1 MDLLQ
6 LQYFLRLATNEH
18 VSKTAEQLHISQPS
32 LSATIKKLETEL
44 GVPLFIRKG
53 RNIALSPYGQ
63 AYKAYVE
70 EAFLAL
76 NNGRQAIDRLRNA
89 DDCTL
94 NLGLLSPYVWTEVF
108 QDFAHLHPE
117 VRINRY
123 SVEGYRYVDQIL
135 AGKIDLYLGGINRVD
150 ALDDSKVQYTTLYE
164 DDMVLLV
171 HKSHPLAGASGVDLR
186 NCREEHFINLDAST
200 NLQQF
205 ISALFTLARY
215 IPSVVMVCDYTLRD
229 QMVAENHG
237 VSITT
242 KLAAQKTEA
251 RDVTY
256 VPITWPAEKRRLGLV
271 WRRGRVFSQSMQ
283 KFHDVACEFYR
294 DIHKNI

>member
-53 RNIALSPYGQ
+53 RNIVLSPYGQ

-76 NNGRQAIDRLRNA
+76 DNGRQAIDRLRNA

-186 NCREEHFINLDAST
+186 NCRDEHFINLDAST

-205 ISALFTLARY
+205 ISALFTQARY
-215 IPSVVMVCDYTLRD
+215 TPSVVMVCDYTLRD

>member
-76 NNGRQAIDRLRNA
+76 DNGRQAIDRLRNA

-205 ISALFTLARY
+205 ISALFTQARY
-215 IPSVVMVCDYTLRD
+215 TPSVVMVCDYTLRD

>member
-53 RNIALSPYGQ
+53 RNIVLSPYGQ

-76 NNGRQAIDRLRNA
+76 DNGRQAIDRLRNA

-205 ISALFTLARY
+205 ISALFTQAGY
-215 IPSVVMVCDYTLRD
+215 TPSVVMVCDYTLRD

>member
-6 LQYFLRLATNEH
+6 LEYFLRLAANEH

-32 LSATIKKLETEL
+32 LSATIKKLEGEL

-53 RNIALSPYGQ
+53 RNITLSPYGQ
-63 AYKAYVE
+63 TFKTYVE

-76 NNGRQAIDRLRNA
+76 DNGRQAIERLRGN
-89 DDCTL
+89 DDCQL

-108 QDFAHLHPE
+108 QDFAALHPE

-135 AGKIDLYLGGINRVD
+135 TGKIDMYLGGINHED
-150 ALDDSKVQYTTLYE
+150 ALDNAKIQHTTLYE

-171 HKSHPLAGASGVDLR
+171 HNSHPLAGSTGIDLR
-186 NCREEHFINLDAST
+186 QCRNEHFINLDAST

-205 ISALFTLARY
+205 INDLFAQAGFDPT
-215 IPSVVMVCDYTLRD
+215 VVMVCDYTLRD

-242 KLAAQKTEA
+242 RLAAHMTEETN
-251 RDVTY
+251 VTC
-256 VPITWPAEKRRLGLV
+256 VPITWPAEKRKLGLV
-271 WRRGRVFSQSMQ
+271 WRKGRAFSQSMQ
-283 KFHDVACEFYR
+283 KFYDVTCAFYR
-294 DIHKNI
+294 NIYHIL

>member
-6 LQYFLRLATNEH
+6 LQYFLRLATTEH

-32 LSATIKKLETEL
+32 LSATIKKLEAEL
-44 GVPLFIRKG
+44 GVQLFIRKG

-76 NNGRQAIDRLRNA
+76 DNGRQAIDRLRNA

-205 ISALFTLARY
+205 ITALFTQAGY
-215 IPSVVMVCDYTLRD
+215 TPSVVMVCDYTLRD

>member
-6 LQYFLRLATNEH
+6 LQYFLRLATTEH

-53 RNIALSPYGQ
+53 RNIVLSPYGQ

-76 NNGRQAIDRLRNA
+76 DNGRQAIDRLRNA

-171 HKSHPLAGASGVDLR
+171 HKSHPLAGAVGVDLR

-205 ISALFTLARY
+205 ISALFTQAGY
-215 IPSVVMVCDYTLRD
+215 TPSVVMVCDYTLRD
-229 QMVAENHG
+229 QMVSENHG

-294 DIHKNI
+294 DLHKNI

>member
-6 LQYFLRLATNEH
+6 LEYFLRLAANEH

-32 LSATIKKLETEL
+32 LSATIKKLEAEL

-63 AYKAYVE
+63 AFKTHVE

-76 NNGRQAIDRLRNA
+76 DNGRQAIDRLRGT
-89 DDCTL
+89 DDCQL

-108 QDFAHLHPE
+108 QDFAALYPE

-135 AGKIDLYLGGINRVD
+135 AGKIDLYLGGINRIES
-150 ALDDSKVQYTTLYE
+150 LDNGKIQYTTLYE

-171 HKSHPLAGASGVDLR
+171 HKSHPLAGRAGIDLR
-186 NCREEHFINLDAST
+186 ECKDEHFINLDPST

-205 ISALFTLARY
+205 ISALLDQAGFDPT
-215 IPSVVMVCDYTLRD
+215 VVMVCDYTLRD
-229 QMVAENHG
+229 QMVAERHG

-242 KLAAQKTEA
+242 RLAAHKTEET
-251 RDVTY
+251 DVTY

-283 KFHDVACEFYR
+283 KFHDVACDFYR
-294 DIHKNI
+294 DIHQNL

>member
-6 LQYFLRLATNEH
+6 LQYFLRLATTEH

-76 NNGRQAIDRLRNA
+76 DNGRQAIDRLRNA

-171 HKSHPLAGASGVDLR
+171 HKSHPLAGAAGVDLR

-205 ISALFTLARY
+205 ISALFTQARY
-215 IPSVVMVCDYTLRD
+215 TPSVVMVCDYTLRD
-229 QMVAENHG
+229 QMVSENHG

-294 DIHKNI
+294 DLHKNI

>member
-6 LQYFLRLATNEH
+6 LQYFLRLATTEH

-76 NNGRQAIDRLRNA
+76 DNGRQAIDRLRNA

-123 SVEGYRYVDQIL
+123 SVEGYRYVDHIL

-205 ISALFTLARY
+205 ITALFTQAGY
-215 IPSVVMVCDYTLRD
+215 TPSVVMVCDYTLRD

-294 DIHKNI
+294 DLHKNI

>member
-6 LQYFLRLATNEH
+6 LEYFLRLAANEH

-32 LSATIKKLETEL
+32 LSATIKKLEAEL
-44 GVPLFIRKG
+44 GAPLFIRKG
-53 RNIALSPYGQ
+53 RNITLSPYGQ

-76 NNGRQAIDRLRNA
+76 ENGRQAIDRLRNA
-89 DDCTL
+89 DDCKL

-108 QDFAHLHPE
+108 QDFAALYPE

-123 SVEGYRYVDQIL
+123 SVEGDRYVDQIL
-135 AGKIDLYLGGINRVD
+135 AGKIDLYLGGINRVE
-150 ALDDSKVQYTTLYE
+150 ALDNAKIQHTTLYE

-171 HKSHPLAGASGVDLR
+171 HKSHHLAGSPSVDLR
-186 NCREEHFINLDAST
+186 NCRNEHFINLDPST

-205 ISALFTLARY
+205 ISALFVQAGFE
-215 IPSVVMVCDYTLRD
+215 PSVVMVCDYTLRD

-237 VSITT
+237 VSVTT
-242 KLAAQKTEA
+242 KLAAQKTEEKN
-251 RDVTY
+251 VTY
-256 VPITWPAEKRRLGLV
+256 IPITWPAEKRKLGLV

-283 KFHDVACEFYR
+283 KFYDVACAFYR
-294 DIHKNI
+294 DIHHNI

>member
-53 RNIALSPYGQ
+53 RNIVLSPYGQ

-76 NNGRQAIDRLRNA
+76 DNGRQAIDRLRNA

-205 ISALFTLARY
+205 ISALFTQARY
-215 IPSVVMVCDYTLRD
+215 TPSVVMVCDYTLRD

>member
-6 LQYFLRLATNEH
+6 LEYFLRLADNEH

-32 LSATIKKLETEL
+32 LSATIKKLEAEL

-53 RNIALSPYGQ
+53 RNITLSPYGK
-63 AYKAYVE
+63 AYKAHVE

-76 NNGRQAIDRLRNA
+76 ENGRQAIDRLRSA
-89 DDCTL
+89 DDCKL

-108 QDFAHLHPE
+108 QDFAALHPE

-135 AGKIDLYLGGINRVD
+135 AGRIDMYLGGINGVG
-150 ALDDSKVQYTTLYE
+150 ALDNAKIQHTTLYE

-171 HKSHPLAGASGVDLR
+171 HKSHPLAGTSGVDLR
-186 NCREEHFINLDAST
+186 TCKNEHFINLEATT

-205 ISALFTLARY
+205 ISSLFSQAGFDPTV
-215 IPSVVMVCDYTLRD
+215 IMVCDYTLRD

-237 VSITT
+237 VSVTT

-251 RDVTY
+251 QNVTY
-256 VPITWPAEKRRLGLV
+256 VPITWPAEKRQLGLV

-283 KFHDVACEFYR
+283 KFHDVACQFYR
-294 DIHKNI
+294 DIHRIL

>member
-6 LQYFLRLATNEH
+6 LQYFLWLATTEH

-32 LSATIKKLETEL
+32 LSATLKKL

-76 NNGRQAIDRLRNA
+76 DNGRQAIDRLRNA
-89 DDCTL
+89 DNCTL
-94 NLGLLSPYVWTEVF
+94 TLGLLSPYVWTEVF

-205 ISALFTLARY
+205 ISALFTQARY

>member
-1 MDLLQ
+1 MQ
-6 LQYFLRLATNEH
+6 
-18 VSKTAEQLHISQPS
+18 
-32 LSATIKKLETEL
+32 
-44 GVPLFIRKG
+44 LFIRKG

-76 NNGRQAIDRLRNA
+76 DNGRQAIDRLRNA

-108 QDFAHLHPE
+108 QDFAHLLPE

-205 ISALFTLARY
+205 ISALFTQAGY
-215 IPSVVMVCDYTLRD
+215 NPSVVMVCDYTLRD

-294 DIHKNI
+294 DLHKNI

>member
-76 NNGRQAIDRLRNA
+76 DNGRQAIDRLRNA

-205 ISALFTLARY
+205 ISALFTQARY
-215 IPSVVMVCDYTLRD
+215 TPSVVMVCDYTLRD

-251 RDVTY
+251 RDVTF

>member
-6 LQYFLRLATNEH
+6 LEYFLRLAANEH

-32 LSATIKKLETEL
+32 LSATIKKLEAEL
-44 GVPLFIRKG
+44 GVPLFIRQG

-63 AYKAYVE
+63 AFKVYVE

-76 NNGRQAIDRLRNA
+76 NNGKQAIDQLRGT
-89 DDCTL
+89 DDCQL

-108 QDFAHLHPE
+108 QDFAALYPE

-135 AGKIDLYLGGINRVD
+135 AGKIDLYLGGINRIEE
-150 ALDDSKVQYTTLYE
+150 LDNGKIQYTTLYE

-171 HKSHPLAGASGVDLR
+171 HKSHPLAGRTGVDLR
-186 NCREEHFINLDAST
+186 ECRNEHFINLDPST

-205 ISALFTLARY
+205 ISALLEQAGFDTT
-215 IPSVVMVCDYTLRD
+215 VVMVCDYTLPVHYLAYFFTLCVCVYYFYFLATWHGLRD
-229 QMVAENHG
+229 LSSLTMH
-237 VSITT
+237 
-242 KLAAQKTEA
+242 
-251 RDVTY
+251 
-256 VPITWPAEKRRLGLV
+256 
-271 WRRGRVFSQSMQ
+271 
-283 KFHDVACEFYR
+283 
-294 DIHKNI
+294 

>member
-6 LQYFLRLATNEH
+6 LEYFLRLAANEH

-32 LSATIKKLETEL
+32 LSATIKKLEGEL
-44 GVPLFIRKG
+44 GVPLFTRKG
-53 RNIALSPYGQ
+53 RNIVLSPYGQ
-63 AYKAYVE
+63 VFKSHVE

-76 NNGRQAIDRLRNA
+76 ENGRQAIDQLRGA
-89 DDCTL
+89 DDGKL

-108 QDFAHLHPE
+108 RDFATLYPE

-150 ALDDSKVQYTTLYE
+150 ALDNAKIRHTTLYE

-171 HKSHPLAGASGVDLR
+171 HKSHPLAGSAGVDLR

-205 ISALFTLARY
+205 INSLFIQAGFHPT
-215 IPSVVMVCDYTLRD
+215 VVMVCDYTLRD

-237 VSITT
+237 VSVTT
-242 KLAAQKTEA
+242 KLAAQKTDV

-283 KFHDVACEFYR
+283 KFYDVACDFYR
-294 DIHKNI
+294 DIHRNL

>member
-205 ISALFTLARY
+205 ISALFTQARY

>member
-76 NNGRQAIDRLRNA
+76 DNGRQAIDRLRNA

-205 ISALFTLARY
+205 INDLFTQAGFD
-215 IPSVVMVCDYTLRD
+215 PTVVMVCDYTLRD

-251 RDVTY
+251 RGVTY

>member
-1 MDLLQ
+1 MDFLQ
-6 LQYFLRLATNEH
+6 LQYFLRLAANEH

-32 LSATIKKLETEL
+32 LSATIKKLEAEL

-63 AYKAYVE
+63 AYKVYVE

-76 NNGRQAIDRLRNA
+76 DNGRQAIDRLRNT

-123 SVEGYRYVDQIL
+123 SVEGYRYVEQIL

-150 ALDDSKVQYTTLYE
+150 ALDNIKVQFTTLYE
-164 DDMVLLV
+164 DMEY
-171 HKSHPLAGASGVDLR
+171 LR
-186 NCREEHFINLDAST
+186 
-200 NLQQF
+200 
-205 ISALFTLARY
+205 
-215 IPSVVMVCDYTLRD
+215 
-229 QMVAENHG
+229 
-237 VSITT
+237 
-242 KLAAQKTEA
+242 KL
-251 RDVTY
+251 
-256 VPITWPAEKRRLGLV
+256 
-271 WRRGRVFSQSMQ
+271 
-283 KFHDVACEFYR
+283 
-294 DIHKNI
+294 

>member
-76 NNGRQAIDRLRNA
+76 DNGRQAIDRLRNA

-108 QDFAHLHPE
+108 QDFAHLYPE

-135 AGKIDLYLGGINRVD
+135 AGKIDLYLGGINRLD

-205 ISALFTLARY
+205 ISALFTQARY
-215 IPSVVMVCDYTLRD
+215 TPSVVMVCDYTLRD

-294 DIHKNI
+294 DLHKNI

>member
-76 NNGRQAIDRLRNA
+76 DNGRQAIDRLRNA

-205 ISALFTLARY
+205 ISALFTQARY
-215 IPSVVMVCDYTLRD
+215 TPSVVMVCDYTLRD

-294 DIHKNI
+294 DLHKNI

>member
-1 MDLLQ
+1 MELLQ
-6 LQYFLRLATNEH
+6 LQYFLLLAKQQH
-18 VSKTAEQLHISQPS
+18 VTRTAEILHISQPALS
-32 LSATIKKLETEL
+32 LTIKKLEAEL
-44 GVPLFIRKG
+44 GVPLFVRKG
-53 RNIALSPYGQ
+53 RNIALSPYGEAFQ
-63 AYKAYVE
+63 QYVE
-70 EAFLAL
+70 DAFFSLENGKQKLARMK
-76 NNGRQAIDRLRNA
+76 NTDSS
-89 DDCTL
+89 TL

-150 ALDDSKVQYTTLYE
+150 ALDDSKVKYTTLYE

-205 ISALFTLARY
+205 ISALFTQARY
-215 IPSVVMVCDYTLRD
+215 TPSVVMVCDYTLRD

>member
-53 RNIALSPYGQ
+53 RNIVLSPYGQ

-76 NNGRQAIDRLRNA
+76 DNGRQAIDRLRNA

-205 ISALFTLARY
+205 ISALFTQARY
-215 IPSVVMVCDYTLRD
+215 TPSVVMVCDYTLRD

-294 DIHKNI
+294 DLHKNI

>member
-32 LSATIKKLETEL
+32 LSATIKKLEAEL

-63 AYKAYVE
+63 AYKTYVE

-76 NNGRQAIDRLRNA
+76 DNGRQAIDRLRNA

-205 ISALFTLARY
+205 ISALFTQAGY
-215 IPSVVMVCDYTLRD
+215 TPSVVMVCDYTLRD